1 MILIILILAVIAFIY
16 LNVIPKKGHTPLTWL
31 SLIIAVLCV
40 VGIVE
45 HDYYNHFGMKAETTT
60 VKKDLVSSA
69 SPKLPILLYQPLG
82 NVAEKVYL
90 YKTNN
95 ADKKSTPTKT
105 DKTIS
110 KVVKNASSASVTVT
124 ANRYVFNNG
133 LDAFLFGWFGHN
145 KEIKSRKYI
154 FSVPK
159 TWQVLSVK
167 QAKALA
173 KQQTKK

>member
-1 MILIILILAVIAFIY
+1 MAVIVFIY
-16 LNVIPKKGHTPLTWL
+16 FNVIPKKGHTPLAWL
-31 SLIIAVLCV
+31 SLIVAVFCI

-45 HDYYNHFGMKAETTT
+45 HDYNHFGMKAETTT

-82 NVAEKVYL
+82 NGTEKVYL

-95 ADKKSTPTKT
+95 ADKKPTPTKT
-105 DKTIS
+105 DKTTS

-124 ANRYVFNNG
+124 TKRYVFNNG
-133 LDAFLFGWFGHN
+133 LDSFLFGWFGHN
-145 KEIKSRKYI
+145 NELKSREYT

-167 QAKALA
+167 QAKSLA
-173 KQQTKK
+173 NQQTKK

>member
-1 MILIILILAVIAFIY
+1 MLSSTLTSSLKRAIPLA
-16 LNVIPKKGHTPLTWL
+16 WL
-31 SLIIAVLCV
+31 SLIVAVFCV

-45 HDYYNHFGMKAETTT
+45 HDYNHFGMKVETTT
-60 VKKDLVSSA
+60 AKKDLVSSA

-82 NVAEKVYL
+82 NSTEKVYL

-95 ADKKSTPTKT
+95 ADKKLTPTKT
-105 DKTIS
+105 DKTTS

-124 ANRYVFNNG
+124 AKRYVFNKV

-145 KEIKSRKYI
+145 NELMSREYT

-167 QAKALA
+167 QAKSLA
-173 KQQTKK
+173 NQQTKK

>member
-1 MILIILILAVIAFIY
+1 MILIILILAVIVFIY
-16 LNVIPKKGHTPLTWL
+16 FNVIPKKGHTPLAWL
-31 SLIIAVLCV
+31 SLIVAVFCV

-45 HDYYNHFGMKAETTT
+45 HDYNHFGMKAETTT

-82 NVAEKVYL
+82 NGTEKVYL

-95 ADKKSTPTKT
+95 ADKKPTPTKT
-105 DKTIS
+105 DKTTS

-124 ANRYVFNNG
+124 TKRYVFNNG
-133 LDAFLFGWFGHN
+133 LDSFLFGWFGYN
-145 KEIKSRKYI
+145 NELKSREYT

-167 QAKALA
+167 QAKSLA
-173 KQQTKK
+173 NQQTKK